1 MTTEL
6 ARIAS
11 MDPVFSLATVLPSGP
26 DQLIL
31 EFDAASVV
39 TVSRDAWE
47 QLVISLDGA
56 IRREPQPAIWLQ
68 QYSRRIQL
76 GCAMAADR

>member
-1 MTTEL
+1 MTTDL
-6 ARIAS
+6 VSI
-11 MDPVFSLATVLPSGP
+11 DPVFSLATVLPSGP

-56 IRREPQPAIWLQ
+56 IRRAFDAGLFSHVDVESGLLFLRVILT
-68 QYSRRIQL
+68 R
-76 GCAMAADR
+76 